1 MNLLRLAR
9 RVLSEKAPAIT
20 ETVSRR
26 RVCVLLATAAMAVA
40 VSATGASAG
49 QKGTKTMTFNNAT
62 GVKVRLKSTNGSYWD
77 IPINVKQK
85 VPFQTTLEVWATDTR
100 NPPVY
105 RNSAHHLY
113 TSSGSATIKVNGP
126 NLQIYP

>member
-26 RVCVLLATAAMAVA
+26 RVCVLLATAALAVA

-49 QKGTKTMTFNNAT
+49 QKGTKTMKFTNAT
-62 GVKVRLKSTNGSYWD
+62 GAKVRLKSTDGSYWD
-77 IPINVKQK
+77 IEINAKQN
-85 VPFQTTLEVWATDTR
+85 VSFQKTLEVWATDPR

-105 RNSAHHLY
+105 RDSAHHLY
-113 TSSGSATIKVNGP
+113 TSNGSATIKVNSR